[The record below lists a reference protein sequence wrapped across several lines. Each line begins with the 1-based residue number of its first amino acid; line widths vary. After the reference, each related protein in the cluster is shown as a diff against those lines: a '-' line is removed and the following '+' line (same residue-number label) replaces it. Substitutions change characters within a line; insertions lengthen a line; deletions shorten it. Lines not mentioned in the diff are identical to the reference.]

1 MRLTPDYLFDSYRE
15 ITPDFLHRQ
24 GILLTQSACVGQPV
38 LRNAVNDF
46 FTSN

>member
-24 GILLTQSACVGQPV
+24 GIAAADGSGLYAGSQGGAPSE
-38 LRNAVNDF
+38 
-46 FTSN
+46 